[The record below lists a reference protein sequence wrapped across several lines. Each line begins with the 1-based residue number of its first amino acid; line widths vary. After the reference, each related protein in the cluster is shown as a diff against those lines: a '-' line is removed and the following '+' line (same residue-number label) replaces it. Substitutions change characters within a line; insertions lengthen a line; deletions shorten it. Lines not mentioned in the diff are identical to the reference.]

1 MTESSAVL
9 NSSLKSNFL
18 IKFGT
23 TELPNLEYYVR
34 TIPLPGYNISTN
46 TVHSTSAQPIEYY
59 GGMLTF
65 GNDISFD
72 VILDEKYAVRKAI
85 DDFMFSIRNQKDGL
99 LDQKWFDISLF
110 VLSNKANPLE
120 TIRYNHFLM
129 KSVSEISGDV
139 GSDDYQYFTIT
150 GSIWTYEWL

>member
-46 TVHSTSAQPIEYY
+46 TVHATSAQPIEYY

-85 DDFMFSIRNQKDGL
+85 DDYMFSIRDQFDGL

-120 TIRYNHFLM
+120 TIRYNHFLL

-150 GSIWTYEWL
+150 G